1 MRTFSGR
8 MCSLKR
14 LSSMKNK
21 KMNTKDLV
29 DKIEKITKSRIA
41 GQEVVSLDAF
51 REIKKKL
58 DPQVVLVI
66 DDDETM
72 RASIKRILEPE
83 GLQVKLAADATE
95 LSQVMNDDA
104 IDLILLD
111 IGLPW
116 INGFE
121 LGQMLKEH
129 KDLKKIPLI
138 FISGQSS
145 EADMKQAFA
154 IGADDFIKKP
164 FDIDKFKKSVKVL
177 LKFTG
182 R

>member
-1 MRTFSGR
+1 
-8 MCSLKR
+8 
-14 LSSMKNK
+14 MKNK

-104 IDLILLD
+104 IDLILMD

-177 LKFTG
+177 LKLTG